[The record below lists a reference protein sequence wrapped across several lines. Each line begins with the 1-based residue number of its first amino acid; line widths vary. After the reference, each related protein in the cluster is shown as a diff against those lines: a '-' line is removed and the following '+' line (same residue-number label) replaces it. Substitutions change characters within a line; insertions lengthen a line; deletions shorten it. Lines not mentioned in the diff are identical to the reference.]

1 MFQFF
6 ASSFLVIPILIIVE
20 LWTFLPEARLI
31 YDFVSTQLIAECL
44 WLVIMVEASVREMD
58 VAISSRSISLPPWY
72 MLSTVSQKHFVR
84 ERKNV
89 TYAWMMFGLVF
100 RVDVPV
106 LNFGGLSSITLT

>member
-20 LWTFLPEARLI
+20 LWPFLPEARLI
-31 YDFVSTQLIAECL
+31 YDFISAQLIAESL

-72 MLSTVSQKHFVR
+72 MLSTVSQKHLVMK
-84 ERKNV
+84 RKNV
-89 TYAWMMFGLVF
+89 TYA
-100 RVDVPV
+100 
-106 LNFGGLSSITLT
+106 